1 MERVTTLERGSKY
14 RSRKGSWS
22 GTNLDDIEL
31 VGTPKV
37 IPHLIEVVAEDQPE
51 ERTDFWRG
59 DEVTAPTCMS
69 HRRVEAVR
77 PIQGDVHEL
86 TEWDR
91 SASREDRGV

>member
-51 ERTDFWRG
+51 
-59 DEVTAPTCMS
+59 
-69 HRRVEAVR
+69 
-77 PIQGDVHEL
+77 
-86 TEWDR
+86 
-91 SASREDRGV
+91 

>member
-1 MERVTTLERGSKY
+1 MTTLERGSKY

-31 VGTPKV
+31 SGTPQV
-37 IPHLIEVVAEDQPE
+37 IPHCVEVVAEDQPE

-59 DEVTAPTCMS
+59 DEVTAPTRMS
-69 HRRVEAVR
+69 HCRVETVR

-86 TEWDR
+86 AEGDR
-91 SASREDRGV
+91 SASREDRGM

>member
-1 MERVTTLERGSKY
+1 MERVTTLERGGKY
-14 RSRKGSWS
+14 RSRKGPWS
-22 GTNLDDIEL
+22 GTNLNDVEL
-31 VGTPKV
+31 LGTTQV
-37 IPHLIEVVAEDQPE
+37 VPHRVEVVAEDQPE
-51 ERTDFWRG
+51 ERTDFRRG
-59 DEVTAPTCMS
+59 DEVTAPTCVS